1 LALFEILP
9 MQILSDPEIAC
20 PSFRSAVIQGAMM
33 KKRPNRD
40 LEGSQFSDWPIGL
53 QAHVDRANW
62 LINDETDEAFR
73 SILKPA
79 LDDYVADK
87 ISADELHIQ
96 KLKARAEARATHPG
110 ARALDELTSRYED
123 ALENLN
129 KAAGK
134 LSKTARRVAGDVA
147 MF

>member
-1 LALFEILP
+1 
-9 MQILSDPEIAC
+9 
-20 PSFRSAVIQGAMM
+20 M
-33 KKRPNRD
+33 KKRPNRGS
-40 LEGSQFSDWPIGL
+40 EGSQFSDWPIGL

>member
-1 LALFEILP
+1 
-9 MQILSDPEIAC
+9 MQTLSDPEIAC

-33 KKRPNRD
+33 KKRPNRGS
-40 LEGSQFSDWPIGL
+40 EGSQFSDWPIGL

>member
-1 LALFEILP
+1 

-40 LEGSQFSDWPIGL
+40 LEGSQFRDDWPIGL

-87 ISADELHIQ
+87 ISAS
-96 KLKARAEARATHPG
+96 EASRRSRGERGFLEANLRSTH
-110 ARALDELTSRYED
+110 RDTH
-123 ALENLN
+123 
-129 KAAGK
+129 
-134 LSKTARRVAGDVA
+134 
-147 MF
+147 

>member
-1 LALFEILP
+1 

-20 PSFRSAVIQGAMM
+20 PSFRSAVIQGANMM
-33 KKRPNRD
+33 KKRPNR
-40 LEGSQFSDWPIGL
+40 EETQQFIDDWPLGL

-73 SILKPA
+73 SMLKPA